1 MGSLFGSLSW
11 HCGHIARR
19 LRTDRQHT
27 QADLARLAGVPLSAL
42 QRLEESGDS
51 SLSVLTAVTGTLGTS
66 PSALLEYVQIMNARM
81 ATRDGSPLDSSN

>member
-11 HCGHIARR
+11 HCGHIVRR
-19 LRTDRQHT
+19 LRMDNRQT
-27 QADLARLAGVPLSAL
+27 QADLARRAGVPLSAL

-66 PSALLEYVQIMNARM
+66 PSALLEYVQIMNVRM
-81 ATRDGSPLDSSN
+81 ATRAESPLGSSD